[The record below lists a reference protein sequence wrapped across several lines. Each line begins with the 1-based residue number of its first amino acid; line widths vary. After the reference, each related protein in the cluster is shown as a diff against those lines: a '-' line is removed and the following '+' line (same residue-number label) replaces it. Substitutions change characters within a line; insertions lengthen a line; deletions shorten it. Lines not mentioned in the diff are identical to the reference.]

1 MVTFAVDSFINS
13 NRKINNRIALLSNN
27 SAINKDYISTL
38 DILSSKYKISSI
50 FAPEHGFYGVND
62 AGESVETTVDG
73 ATGIP
78 IFSLYNEG
86 KFELTDKMLDTFDT
100 LIFDIQDLGL
110 RFYTYIST
118 LKLIIKAL
126 GRNNKKL
133 IVFDRYPV
141 LGGQVVEGN
150 ILDHSSESFV
160 GPSGLPIRYALTIGE
175 LALFFNEEN
184 KYGCDIEVISI
195 KGLKREYYFDDL
207 KLPWIKPSPAIGS
220 FNTAL
225 LYAGTCLFEGT
236 NISEGR
242 GTYSPFEVLGA
253 PFIDEKKLSKD
264 INGMKLPGIAV
275 TPTSFKPHF
284 DRYTNSLCR
293 GIHLHVTNK
302 KIFRPISFSLRVL
315 NYIREEYSGF
325 ILNDGT
331 NLHTRKLLGNEFENE
346 LNSLTIDRLIE
357 KYRTESEEFKRY
369 TTKYHIY

>member
-1 MVTFAVDSFINS
+1 MITFAVDSFINS

-27 SAINKDYISTL
+27 SAINKDYITTL

-50 FAPEHGFYGVND
+50 FAPEHGFYGVNN
-62 AGESVETTVDG
+62 AGESVKTKVDVE
-73 ATGIP
+73 TGIP
-78 IFSLYNEG
+78 IFSLYDEG

-118 LKLIIKAL
+118 LKFIIKAL
-126 GRNNKKL
+126 GKTNKKL
-133 IVFDRYPV
+133 IVFDRFPV

-150 ILDHSSESFV
+150 ILDYSLESFV

-175 LALFFNEEN
+175 LSLFFNEEN

-207 KLPWIKPSPAIGS
+207 KLPWIKPSPAIPS

-264 INGMKLPGIAV
+264 INGMKLQGIAV

-284 DRYTNSLCR
+284 DRYADVICR

-315 NYIREEYSGF
+315 NYIREEYPDF
-325 ILNDGT
+325 ILNDGL
-331 NLHTRKLLGNEFENE
+331 NSHTKKLLGNEFENE

-357 KYRTESEEFKRY
+357 KYRTSSEEFKEY

>member
-1 MVTFAVDSFINS
+1 MITFAVDSFINS

-126 GRNNKKL
+126 GKNNKKL
-133 IVFDRYPV
+133 IVFDRFPV

-207 KLPWIKPSPAIGS
+207 KLPWINPSPAIPS

-284 DRYTNSLCR
+284 DRYTDSLCR

-325 ILNDGT
+325 IMNDGT
-331 NLHTRKLLGNEFENE
+331 NSHTKKLLGNEFENE

-357 KYRTESEEFKRY
+357 KYRTESEEFKLY